1 MTNLLRLVA
10 FLFLSVSFNSFA
22 QSSQFTLCNTTL
34 NGAYIVAQDSSNT
47 YLGFFGNEYA
57 SESIMNSYGSY
68 GSPYATTSVRN
79 DYSQYGS
86 AYGLYSPNN
95 PYSSNPPLII
105 KSGQLI
111 GYLTNNSIIAGGI
124 SLSTI
129 DSLCSGFVYSFT
141 AAAPLIGPANTPAIY
156 DVTYVGDLSIGSI
169 LSVNVIAFDPDGT
182 TNLSSNGLCS
192 FIIQNNDLSTYDT
205 IYSPASICAIQIN
218 NDYAGKTIKFLFV
231 FDDDLGNDEASL
243 LYTIGTINSLPNQ
256 APVITSTPNTSA
268 IEDVLYSYTIIATD
282 PNGDSLFITGTTP
295 NWLTLNGNTISGTP
309 SNEHVGSFPVTI
321 ILTDPDGLSDTQ
333 TFTLTV
339 SNTNDDATY
348 NFPAENCGIYAGDNN
363 SSTYEGTIYENT
375 IINVGAEIRC
385 GYAMNPNSS
394 VGLVRFFDDIDG
406 VTTSLENGILE
417 YFTYDQDNGYVNKSF
432 TDELK
437 GPTVWLN
444 RLIIDESM
452 QGKDLYYQFKF
463 TDDFGNEEIS
473 QKYFIGS
480 ILISEE
486 VNVPAMGGI
495 GLLALGLSMLGLGA
509 VRMRKK

>member
-1 MTNLLRLVA
+1 MTYLLRLVA
-10 FLFLSVSFNSFA
+10 CLFLCVSFNSFA

-34 NGAYIVAQDSSNT
+34 NGAYLVAQDSSNT

-57 SESIMNSYGSY
+57 SESIMNNYGSY
-68 GSPYATTSVRN
+68 GSPYTANSVRN

-86 AYGLYSPNN
+86 AFGLYSANN

-141 AAAPLIGPANTPAIY
+141 ATAPLIGPANTPAIY

-256 APVITSTPNTSA
+256 APVITSTPNTDA
-268 IEDVLYSYTIIATD
+268 IEDVLYSYTIIAND

-295 NWLTLNGNTISGTP
+295 SWLNLNGNTISGTP

-348 NFPAENCGIYAGDNN
+348 NFPAENCGIYTEYGNAN
-363 SSTYEGTIYENT
+363 TYEGSVNENT
-375 IINVGAEIRC
+375 SIGVGAGILC
-385 GYAMNPNSS
+385 GYASNPPS
-394 VGLVRFFDDIDG
+394 GLVRYFNDVDG
-406 VTTSLENGILE
+406 VSLSLSNGVLE
-417 YFTYDQDNGYVNKSF
+417 FLTFDQENGYVNQSF
-432 TDELK
+432 SEELK
-437 GPTVWLN
+437 GPDVWLSA
-444 RLIIDESM
+444 LVIDESM

-473 QKYFIGS
+473 QKYFIGP

-495 GLLALGLSMLGLGA
+495 GLLALGLSMLSLGA
-509 VRMRKK
+509 VRLRKK